1 MPHKRSS
8 RLLLAVAQRLS
19 RWVGWHRKA
28 DLLQVRGLEGLLT
41 RKKAELL
48 YDAVRGLEGPGAIAE
63 VGSWK
68 GKSTVALA
76 LALERAGHT
85 GPLYAIDHHQGS
97 EEHKEIIAAEG
108 STWPKFLATIEAS
121 RVGDL
126 VHPLRMR
133 SLAGARWLSEHG
145 VRLRFLF
152 LDGAHDEESVRAD
165 LEAFVPLMLPGAYLA
180 LDDAKPD
187 GPHPG
192 VHRAYR
198 VLLESVTDE
207 VAWGGA
213 VLLVRLRQS

>member
-1 MPHKRSS
+1 MR
-8 RLLLAVAQRLS
+8 A
-19 RWVGWHRKA
+19 
-28 DLLQVRGLEGLLT
+28 LEGFLT

-76 LALERAGHT
+76 LALERAGRK
-85 GPLYAIDHHQGS
+85 GPVYAIDHHQGS
-97 EEHKEIIAAEG
+97 EEHQEIVAAEG
-108 STWPKFLATIEAS
+108 STWPKFLATVEAS
-121 RVGDL
+121 GVADL
-126 VHPLRMR
+126 VHPLRMG
-133 SLAGARWLSEHG
+133 SLDGARWLSEHG
-145 VRLRFLF
+145 LGLRFLF

-165 LEAFVPLMLPGAYLA
+165 LEAFVPLMLPGAYIA

-192 VHRAYR
+192 VHRAYHA
-198 VLLESVTDE
+198 LLESVTDE

-213 VLLVRLRQS
+213 VLLVRLRES